1 MSARIEGSRTSQ
13 IKSVSS
19 PFHCVLDA
27 NLLVVQMLLF
37 AHGDVENSLES
48 TRKVLDEILSDFIVD
63 LCFEADRPA
72 QLAGRQKVKLDD
84 FKFACRKDPIKLGKI
99 EEVFAKKAEIDAARK
114 AVDVNDDKIT
124 KNTLDALV
132 GAEEPLGEADDDQDT
147 HTVGGKSTGR
157 PGK

>member
-1 MSARIEGSRTSQ
+1 
-13 IKSVSS
+13 
-19 PFHCVLDA
+19 
-27 NLLVVQMLLF
+27 MLLY
-37 AHGDVENSLES
+37 AHGDVPNSLDS
-48 TRKVLDEILSDFIVD
+48 TKKVLDEMLTDFIVE

-124 KNTLDALV
+124 ISTVKDMVAD
-132 GAEEPLGEADDDQDT
+132 EPLGDGDDDQDT
-147 HTVGGKSTGR
+147 QTIGGRSVGGKSTGKSTKG
-157 PGK
+157 GK